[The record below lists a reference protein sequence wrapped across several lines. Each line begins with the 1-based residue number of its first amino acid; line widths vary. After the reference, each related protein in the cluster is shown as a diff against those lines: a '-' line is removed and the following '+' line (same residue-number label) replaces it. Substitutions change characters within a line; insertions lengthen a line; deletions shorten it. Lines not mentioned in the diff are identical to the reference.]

1 MNNQILNALIR
12 ETNKAI
18 IKDEVPV
25 GCVIT
30 KKSKIIS
37 RGYNQ
42 KISKNDPT
50 AHAEIVAIK
59 KACKKI
65 GSWNLND
72 CELYVTLKP
81 CDMCLSVINEAR
93 IKKIYYIVD
102 NIKNVNNNMIIT
114 KINNRKYEKF
124 FSNTISTFF
133 KKKR

>member
-114 KINNRKYEKF
+114 KINNRKYEEF

>member
-81 CDMCLSVINEAR
+81 CNMCLSVINEAR

-114 KINNRKYEKF
+114 KINNKKYEEI

>member
-81 CDMCLSVINEAR
+81 CNMCLSVINEAR

-114 KINNRKYEKF
+114 KINNKKYEEV

>member
-1 MNNQILNALIR
+1 MNNQILNALIK

>member
-59 KACKKI
+59 RACKKI

-81 CDMCLSVINEAR
+81 CNMCLSVINEAR
-93 IKKIYYIVD
+93 IKKIYYLVD

-114 KINNRKYEKF
+114 KINNKKYEEF

>member
-81 CDMCLSVINEAR
+81 CNMCLSVINETR

-114 KINNRKYEKF
+114 KINNKKYEEF

>member
-1 MNNQILNALIR
+1 MNNQILNALIK

-124 FSNTISTFF
+124 FSNTISIFF

>member
-124 FSNTISTFF
+124 FSNTISIFF

>member
-1 MNNQILNALIR
+1 MNNQILNALIK

-81 CDMCLSVINEAR
+81 CNMCLSVINEAR

-114 KINNRKYEKF
+114 KINNKKYEEF

>member
-1 MNNQILNALIR
+1 MNNQILNALIK

-114 KINNRKYEKF
+114 KINNRKYEEF

>member
-114 KINNRKYEKF
+114 KINNKKYEEF

>member
-1 MNNQILNALIR
+1 MNKQILNALIR

-59 KACKKI
+59 RACKKI

-81 CDMCLSVINEAR
+81 CNMCLSVINEAR
-93 IKKIYYIVD
+93 IKKIYYLVD

-114 KINNRKYEKF
+114 KINNKKYEEF

>member
-1 MNNQILNALIR
+1 MNNQILNALIK

-81 CDMCLSVINEAR
+81 CNMCLSVINEAR

-102 NIKNVNNNMIIT
+102 NIKNVNNDMIIT
-114 KINNRKYEKF
+114 KINNKKYEEF

>member
-102 NIKNVNNNMIIT
+102 NIKNVSNNMIIT

>member
-81 CDMCLSVINEAR
+81 CNMCLSVINEAR

-114 KINNRKYEKF
+114 KINNKKYEEF